1 MASAA
6 IHLAIAKKYIE
17 KHNNLS
23 YKEFIKGTL
32 FPDAEANSIEL
43 HYPKSSL
50 IGKLPID
57 IYDNKVDLYAFLL
70 DHPKLSDFELG
81 WFLHLV
87 TDYLF
92 FQDCFTKDYLM
103 NTDYEKFCK
112 DLYYSYDC
120 LDSYLFNKYH
130 IIKDDFK
137 DYPSEYYPGIPYEDC
152 LFSKELIDNFIKKVS
167 SIDLDKYILKIK
179 KYEANA
185 KP

>member
-17 KHNNLS
+17 KHNNLN

-50 IGKLPID
+50 IGKLAIGV
-57 IYDNKVDLYAFLL
+57 YDKVDLYAFLL
-70 DHPKLSDFELG
+70 DHPKLNDFELS

-92 FQDCFTKDYLM
+92 FQDCFNRDYLM
-103 NTDYEKFCK
+103 NTDCEKFCK
-112 DLYYSYDC
+112 ELYYAYNC
-120 LDSYLFNKYH
+120 LDSYLFDKYH
-130 IIKDDFK
+130 ITQDDFK
-137 DYPSEYYPGIPYEDC
+137 DYPSEYYPGVPYEKC
-152 LFSKELIDNFIKKVS
+152 LLSKDLIDNFIKRVS
-167 SIDLDKYILKIK
+167 SIDLDKYIKKIK
-179 KYEANA
+179 KYQGNV